1 MGTVHVVKVKKD
13 PNSTSNELDVTPAR
27 VPVNKSNEP
36 IVVVWKLDDS
46 SLEFGDGANNQGFS
60 WPYPQVPRAF
70 SGPWYSNDGKRII
83 LDDSN
88 PDGNAPETTHVYQL
102 FAYDKVTKQVYST
115 GYVKLEDGGKPL
127 TTNPA
132 IINK

>member
-1 MGTVHVVKVKKD
+1 MGTVHVVRVKKD
-13 PNSTSNELDVTPAR
+13 PNSTSYELDVNPAR
-27 VPVNKSNEP
+27 LPVNKSNEP

-46 SLEFGDGANNQGFS
+46 SLEFGDGANNEGFS
-60 WPYPQVPRAF
+60 WPYAQAPKAF

-88 PDGNAPETTHVYQL
+88 PEDNAPETSHVYQL
-102 FAYDKVTKQVYST
+102 FAYDKAAKKVYST
-115 GYVKLEDGGKPL
+115 GLVKFDDGGKPL